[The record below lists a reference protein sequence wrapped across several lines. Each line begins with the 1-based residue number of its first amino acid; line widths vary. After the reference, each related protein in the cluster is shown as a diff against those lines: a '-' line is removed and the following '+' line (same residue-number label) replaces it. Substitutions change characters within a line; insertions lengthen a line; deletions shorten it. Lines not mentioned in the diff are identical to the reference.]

1 MFRESKLGDVEKV
14 KIGDVQRVITRGCWG
29 SQNIPGMWRK
39 SKIGNV
45 QRVYTSGCSESQ
57 H

>member
-29 SQNIPGMWRK
+29 SQNIPGC
-39 SKIGNV
+39 G
-45 QRVYTSGCSESQ
+45 ESQ
-57 H
+57 R